1 MKITRTQLETM
12 IREEL
17 NVLKK
22 DPLEEYTPRKST
34 DLDAARDARRPRDPI
49 GRVEAIKLLGKLEDM
64 GYVSSRGAVG
74 QMIDLLQAL
83 ENSGDVRHGGWD

>member
-34 DLDAARDARRPRDPI
+34 DLDYAKSSPRDQI
-49 GRVEAIKLLGKLEDM
+49 GRVEAIKLIGNLEDM
-64 GYVSSRGAVG
+64 GYVSSRGAVT
-74 QMIDLLQAL
+74 QLIDFLQAL
-83 ENSGDVRHGGWD
+83 ENGGDIRHGGWE